1 MFAFSHVE
9 ILLNF
14 VKAFILHWLHTL
26 KLLLHLSFKAELP
39 TNGLQDISFLVLKLY
54 TREKNCCKV
63 IGYTSLFTLHKK

>member
-26 KLLLHLSFKAELP
+26 KLLLHLSFKAEIP
-39 TNGLQDISFLVLKLY
+39 TNGLQDISFLVLKPIH
-54 TREKNCCKV
+54 T
-63 IGYTSLFTLHKK
+63 